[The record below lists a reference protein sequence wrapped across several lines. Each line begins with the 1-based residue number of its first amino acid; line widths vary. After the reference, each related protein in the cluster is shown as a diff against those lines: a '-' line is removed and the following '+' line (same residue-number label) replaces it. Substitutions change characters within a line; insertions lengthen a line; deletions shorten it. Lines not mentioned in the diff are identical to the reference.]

1 MDLCRI
7 SLARVVDDNEF
18 RTTVLNNYSVPNI
31 YFLHCM
37 IDKLIIYQPGSYGM
51 LLEWCA
57 RNLDKPCSK
66 DDFPFVKSTG
76 SSHSF
81 AGNLF
86 FDTDGD
92 ADIARITPH
101 FVTSTNWN
109 KAICLY
115 ADNKSLLWGMSSWIQ
130 KEEIGMPV
138 FLPTA
143 YTENNWSPLDKR
155 IIAWTEIIRPM
166 PLETL
171 QNYNKDSAWKLE
183 RWEIRET
190 LSFVVY
196 QMLFEYKYNF
206 SDTLYIPISK
216 LDKEFQTTIIEAMD
230 YLGITIWNK
239 DILAD
244 LEAQWRPLQR
254 YLGVDQTVDQYVNA
268 IKNKEDYT
276 IPEQHLTLLTEA
288 AIQSKLRDMG
298 IEINCYG
305 LNYLPTNT
313 RLLDGLCQNV

>member
-1 MDLCRI
+1 
-7 SLARVVDDNEF
+7 
-18 RTTVLNNYSVPNI
+18 
-31 YFLHCM
+31 M
-37 IDKLIIYQPGSYGM
+37 IDKLIIYESGSYGM

-57 RNLDKPCSK
+57 NNLDKSCSE

-76 SSHSF
+76 SSHNF
-81 AGNLF
+81 VGHLL
-86 FDTDGD
+86 FDTD
-92 ADIARITPH
+92 ADIAIARTNPH
-101 FVTSTNWN
+101 RVTSNNWN
-109 KAICLY
+109 KAIYLY
-115 ADNKSLLWGMSSWIQ
+115 ADNKSLLWGMNSWMQ
-130 KEEIGMPV
+130 KEEIEIPL

-143 YTENNWSPLDKR
+143 YMENNWLPLDKR
-155 IIAWTEIIRPM
+155 IIAWSELIRPT

-171 QNYNKDSAWKLE
+171 QNYNKDSAWQLK
-183 RWEIRET
+183 RWEIRES

-196 QMLFEYKYNF
+196 KMIFEYEYDFGN
-206 SDTLYIPISK
+206 TLYIPISK

-230 YLGITIWNK
+230 YLGIAIWNK
-239 DILAD
+239 DILAK

-254 YLGVDQTVDQYVNA
+254 YLGVDQTVDRYVNA

-298 IEINCYG
+298 IEIQCYG

-313 RLLDGLCQNV
+313 SLLSRLCQNV